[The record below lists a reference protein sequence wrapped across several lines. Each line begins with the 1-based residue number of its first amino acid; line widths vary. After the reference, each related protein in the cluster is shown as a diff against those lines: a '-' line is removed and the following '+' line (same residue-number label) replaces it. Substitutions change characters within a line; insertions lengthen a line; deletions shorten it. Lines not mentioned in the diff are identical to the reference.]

1 MSRQGTTT
9 RGSAQPVLCIKRLRV
24 IIPSFEPFIL
34 KKLLLT
40 VDLCCLIQ
48 SSGAIMSDPIIVD
61 DDNYDQVLTR
71 SSAVNRG
78 RFK

>member
-34 KKLLLT
+34 KKSST
-40 VDLCCLIQ
+40 DCCLIQ